1 MIRIIKLSKP
11 EVKLSDLWDTGE
23 LELRTGKMFSAN
35 ETDIPVYRIFV
46 AV

>member
-1 MIRIIKLSKP
+1 
-11 EVKLSDLWDTGE
+11 VKLSDLGDTGE

-35 ETDIPVYRIFV
+35 RTGVPVYRIFV